1 MSLSYTWRFPQVSR
15 GRSKWP
21 RASLASALL
30 MGAGWL
36 THTHAAWSAEAITDL
51 MQPRQYPVAQIF
63 TFLFL
68 MLGPFKII
76 GPFLKIVKGTD
87 IAFMRRTAVR
97 STLFASLILL
107 VAALLGESVLRS
119 YNISLPV
126 LALSGGLI
134 LFLVALGQVLREF
147 SSPTPPREKGA
158 EPASVPTLDMA
169 LSPLAFPTIVTPYGI
184 ATLIVFLALS
194 PNEQGRLIIGAV
206 VLAIML
212 MNLIVMLVARHMRP
226 WMGALLQVL
235 GAVLS
240 VIQVAL
246 GLRIILYSVKALG
259 VLQ

>member
-1 MSLSYTWRFPQVSR
+1 MNLSFCPRFRQAWRR
-15 GRSKWP
+15 GSKWP
-21 RASLASALL
+21 RASLVSALL
-30 MGAGWL
+30 LGAGCL
-36 THTHAAWSAEAITDL
+36 THTHVAWSAEAVTDL

-76 GPFLKIVKGTD
+76 GPFLRIVKGTD
-87 IAFMRRTAVR
+87 IPFMRQIAVR

-119 YNISLPV
+119 YNIPLPV

-147 SSPTPPREKGA
+147 SSPTPPHETGTK
-158 EPASVPTLDMA
+158 PASVPTLDMA

-194 PNEQGRLIIGAV
+194 PNEQARLIIGAV

-212 MNLIVMLVARHMRP
+212 MNLIAMLLARHMRP

-246 GLRIILYSVKALG
+246 GLRIILFSVKALG
-259 VLQ
+259 IL